1 MKKRREF
8 LTKMLAGAMVV
19 AMTAGTMPV
28 SAFAAT
34 GANAV
39 KDGTYTKEAYVDASD
54 PVVAEN
60 DEVGEWQSYS
70 ISVGFEVKDGK
81 FESVTVTPGNGYDDG
96 NSSYFK
102 KAADS
107 SKKNSVVAKLLG
119 QPATADT
126 VAAIDTTS
134 GATVTSAAIKKA
146 ITEAIAEAP
155 EADGDQDE
163 EVRYVT
169 MNVPYTDLYAAY
181 DLTDKT
187 VWQVEEGLDAVST
200 ATTNKFK
207 GTTGLAKGT
216 YNNGKFIMGVTMA
229 VAVPEGTYE
238 TLKAKNLTEN
248 DNYYMTDLDST
259 PAAYSTLT
267 VNTDGTYS
275 FSKLQEAAV
284 TNKYLSVTDLDLNGG
299 YGDYQIT
306 LEGVGTSNNL
316 KVGEDETVPY
326 TLYGAILNTTEGK
339 SYGMTCLENTWVG
352 TKTPNVEIAWSIKE
366 GQGLKRAHGKGDAF
380 YQFSDMNGKTLKS
393 VTLLTDLGII
403 EVPCGEN
410 GLELTKYYEGDLSSL
425 QYGIEDDSTEL
436 SISGVPS
443 DLENVRISVSGG
455 LAENAEIKEGKV
467 ALKTAPTAGTT
478 YTLTISSSNYPD
490 ITRTMS
496 TPVIKEQIT
505 ELQKWV
511 DKAKAANGYD
521 SNADLKEHVGE
532 AEEMIANKTASSAE
546 AAELIEELISKVKA
560 TYESISATAAIKG
573 TDVSVTLDGKTLAD
587 LENPTYTIS
596 YRQGRGSAV
605 FAEGTLEA
613 LNFTLE
619 KAPTIGTEYTI
630 TIVSDNYQDIVTK
643 AVAQDAETP
652 VIIPDGLAPAEDGNW
667 YYYKDGQIATEISGL
682 AANEYGWF
690 KVTNGKV
697 DFNYTGLAANENGWF
712 KVTNG
717 KVDFDYTGLAA
728 NENGW
733 FKVTNGKVDFDYIG
747 LAANENGWFKVTN
760 GKVDFDY
767 TGLAANENGWFKVTN
782 GKVDFDYTGLAANE
796 NGWFKVANGKVDFE
810 YTGTAANEYGVWN
823 VVNGKV
829 VF

>member
-181 DLTDKT
+181 DLTDKA

-316 KVGEDETVPY
+316 KVGEDEAVPY

-455 LAENAEIKEGKV
+455 LAENAEIKDGKV
-467 ALKTAPTAGTT
+467 ALRTAPTAGTT

-697 DFNYTGLAANENGWF
+697 DF
-712 KVTNG
+712 
-717 KVDFDYTGLAA
+717 DYTGLAA

-767 TGLAANENGWFKVTN
+767 MGLAANENGWFKVTN

-796 NGWFKVANGKVDFE
+796 NGWFKVANGKVDFD
-810 YTGTAANEYGVWN
+810 YTGTAVNEYGVWN